1 MAQHILFKRLAGND
15 KNHHDIGGGLILELN
30 RVKQTATL
38 YRKGTYIKK
47 VDLSDKIATKL
58 LIIEMVELGAK
69 KTKLA
74 LVLNISR
81 QTIHNYVEIKKHFGL
96 KGLIDGNV
104 SVADKS
110 GGEAGKTASNNFVPG
125 NKAQLVAEIRKQA
138 REQRE
143 QRQSSLTFSF
153 GYNGKARTVE
163 NKEQPFFEEH
173 DWEATRYAGVFSYL
187 IPLITEW
194 KWLELVMGYF
204 GAGYKIF
211 MIFLLMAARNI
222 RSIEQLKNV
231 RVREA
236 GAVLGIKRI
245 PSRPT
250 VWEWFY
256 RVAKQQLSQLLKK
269 DYFRYQIRAGLV
281 ALWLWFTDGH
291 LLPYSGKKKVR
302 WSYNTQRRMPFPGQ
316 TNLVTCD
323 ASGRIVDFEIQEGKG
338 DLRNHIMAL
347 CEKWAPDVAECP
359 GMVFDR
365 EGDGI
370 GFFSGLVTRG
380 IPFSTWEKN
389 ADTKKLAELDDGLF
403 IKDLKFNDKEYSYFE
418 SEKSFT
424 YLAENSTDKTEKHSF
439 TLRRFYIWN
448 KSSNRRTSGL
458 AWSGDKEMSSED
470 CVAAILSR
478 WGASENTF
486 KHLGTRHPQHYHPG
500 FKLTKSENQDIANP
514 AIKEHQRIINR
525 LKKGLDKFYKKLATA
540 KEVVNKDGTSRK
552 NSSREQLK
560 NTIAEQEAELER
572 LQQEKSQ
579 LPNRVDVSSLENY
592 RSFQRIDN
600 EGKNLF
606 DFVTCSVWN
615 VRKQLTDWL
624 RPLFNQENE
633 VVDLFYAITDCQGWI
648 RSTKNEIIV
657 RLEPLQQPKRRLAQE
672 QLCRRLTAHGAQT
685 PQGKWLVIEVG
696 ESPLEKK

>member
-1 MAQHILFKRLAGND
+1 MAPNILFEGIAGND

-30 RVKQTATL
+30 RVKQTATV

-96 KGLIDGNV
+96 KGLIDGDV
-104 SVADKS
+104 SVAGKS
-110 GGEAGKTASNNFVPG
+110 GVEAGKTASRNFVSG

-138 REQRE
+138 RDERE
-143 QRQSSLTFSF
+143 QRQSSLSFSF

-163 NKEQPFFEEH
+163 NKEQPFVEQH

-187 IPLITEW
+187 IPLVTEW

-204 GAGYKIF
+204 GAGYKLF
-211 MIFLLMAARNI
+211 MIFLLMAARSI

-236 GAVLGIKRI
+236 GALLGINRI

-250 VWEWFY
+250 VWQWFY
-256 RVAKQQLSQLLKK
+256 SVAKQNLSQLLKK

-281 ALWLWFTDGH
+281 AVWLWFTDGH
-291 LLPYSGKKKVR
+291 LLPYTGKNKVR
-302 WSYNTQRRMPFPGQ
+302 YSYNSQRRMPFPGQ

-347 CEKWAPDVAECP
+347 CEKWIADVAECP

-365 EGDGI
+365 EGDGA
-370 GFFSGLVTRG
+370 GFFWGLVKRG

-389 ADTKKLAELDDGLF
+389 ADTKKLAALDDALF
-403 IKDLKFNDKEYSYFE
+403 IKELKFNDKEYSYFE
-418 SEKSFT
+418 GEKSFT
-424 YLAENSTDKTEKHSF
+424 YMPENATAETEQHRF

-448 KSSNRRTSGL
+448 RSSNRRTSGL
-458 AWSGDKEMSSED
+458 AWSGDKAMSSED

-486 KHLGTRHPQHYHPG
+486 KHLGNRHPYHYHPG
-500 FKLTKSENQDIANP
+500 FKLTKSQNQEIANP
-514 AIKEHQRIINR
+514 AINEKQRIIKR
-525 LKKGLDKFYKKLATA
+525 LKKSLDKLYKKFAAA
-540 KEVVNKDGTSRK
+540 KQAVKKDGTSRK
-552 NSSREQLK
+552 NSTREQLK
-560 NTIAEQEAELER
+560 NTIAEQEAELEQ
-572 LQQEKSQ
+572 LQQQKSH
-579 LPNRVDVSSLENY
+579 LPKKVDVSSLENY
-592 RSFQRIDN
+592 RCFQRIDN

-615 VRKQLTDWL
+615 ARKLLTDWL
-624 RPLFNQENE
+624 RSLFNQENE
-633 VVDLFYAITDCQGWI
+633 LVDLFYAITDCQGWI
-648 RSTKNEIIV
+648 KSTKNEVIV

-672 QLCRRLTAHGAQT
+672 QLCRRLTAQGAQT

-696 ESPLEKK
+696 ESPVGKK

>member
-1 MAQHILFKRLAGND
+1 MAQNLLFKGLTGND
-15 KNHHDIGGGLILELN
+15 KNHHEIGNGLILELN

-47 VDLSDKIATKL
+47 VALSDKVATKL
-58 LIIEMVELGAK
+58 LVTEMVALGAN

-96 KGLIDGNV
+96 KGLIDGDV
-104 SVADKS
+104 SVTGKS
-110 GGEAGKTASNNFVPG
+110 RSEAGAIQAKNFVPG
-125 NKAQLVAEIRKQA
+125 NKAQLVAEIRQQT

-153 GYNGKARTVE
+153 GYNGKAPTVA

-173 DWEATRYAGVFSYL
+173 DWEATRYAGIFSYL

-194 KWLELVMGYF
+194 KWLQLLMGYF

-250 VWEWFY
+250 VWQWFY
-256 RVAKQQLSQLLKK
+256 SVAQQQLAELLKK

-291 LLPYSGKKKVR
+291 LLPYTGKNKVR

-316 TNLVTCD
+316 TNLVSCD

-338 DLRNHIMAL
+338 DLRNHIITL
-347 CEKWAPDVAECP
+347 CEKWAADVPECP

-380 IPFSTWEKN
+380 IPFATWEKN
-389 ADTKKLAELDDGLF
+389 ADTKQLAALDDGLF

-418 SEKSFT
+418 GEKSFT
-424 YLAENSTDKTEKHSF
+424 YMPENSTNETEKHSF
-439 TLRRFYIWN
+439 TLRRIYIWN

-458 AWSGDKEMSSED
+458 AWTGDKKMSRED
-470 CVAAILSR
+470 CVVAILSR

-486 KHLGTRHPQHYHPG
+486 KHLGNRHPFHYHPG
-500 FKLTKSENQDIANP
+500 FKLATSEHQDIANP
-514 AIKEHQRIINR
+514 ALKEKQRIINR
-525 LKKGLDKFYKKLATA
+525 LKKGLDKLYKKFTTA
-540 KEVVNKDGTSRK
+540 KQAVNRDGTSRK
-552 NSSREQLK
+552 NSYQEQLK
-560 NTIAEQEAELER
+560 NTIVEQEAELER
-572 LQQEKSQ
+572 LRQQKNQ
-579 LPNRVDVSSLENY
+579 LPNRVAVATLANY

-615 VRKQLTDWL
+615 ARKQLTDWL

-633 VVDLFYAITDCQGWI
+633 LVDLFYAITDCQGWI
-648 RSTKNEIIV
+648 KSTKNEVIV
-657 RLEPLQQPKRRLAQE
+657 RLEPLQQPRRRLAQQ
-672 QLCRRLTAHGAQT
+672 QLCRRLTAQGAQT
-685 PQGKWLVIEVG
+685 LQGKWLVIEIG
-696 ESPLEKK
+696 ESPLLKK

>member
-1 MAQHILFKRLAGND
+1 MTPHILFEGIAGND
-15 KNHHDIGGGLILELN
+15 KNHHDIGGGLILDLN

-58 LIIEMVELGAK
+58 LIIEMVELGAE

-104 SVADKS
+104 SVTGKRRSES
-110 GGEAGKTASNNFVPG
+110 GGIASNNFVLG
-125 NKAQLVAEIRKQA
+125 NKAQLVAEIRQQT

-143 QRQSSLTFSF
+143 QSQSKLTFSF
-153 GYNGKARTVE
+153 GYNGKAKSVE
-163 NKEQPFFEEH
+163 NREQPFFEQH

-204 GAGYKIF
+204 GAGYKLF

-250 VWEWFY
+250 VWQWFY
-256 RVAKQQLSQLLKK
+256 SVAKQQLSELLKN
-269 DYFRYQIRAGLV
+269 DYFQYQIRAGLV

-291 LLPYSGKKKVR
+291 LLPYTGKNKVR
-302 WSYNTQRRMPFPGQ
+302 WAYNTQRRMVFPGQ

-338 DLRNHIMAL
+338 DLRNHIMTL
-347 CEKWAPDVAECP
+347 CEKWAADVAECP

-365 EGDGI
+365 EGNGT
-370 GFFSGLVTRG
+370 GFFWGLVKRG
-380 IPFSTWEKN
+380 IPFSTWEKD
-389 ADTKKLAELDDGLF
+389 ADKNKLAALDDALF
-403 IKDLKFNDKEYSYFE
+403 IKDLKFNDKEYCYFE
-418 SEKSFT
+418 GEKSFT
-424 YLAENSTDKTEKHSF
+424 YMPENSTDETEKHSF

-458 AWSGDKEMSSED
+458 AWSGDKAMSSQD

-486 KHLGTRHPQHYHPG
+486 KHLGHRHPYHYHPG
-500 FKLTKSENQDIANP
+500 FKLTKSENQEIANP
-514 AIKEHQRIINR
+514 AIKEKERIIKR
-525 LKKGLDKFYKKLATA
+525 LKKGLNKLYKQLTYA
-540 KEVVNKDGTSRK
+540 KEAVNKDGTSRK
-552 NSSREQLK
+552 NSTREQLK

-579 LPNRVDVSSLENY
+579 LPNRVAVSSSENY
-592 RSFQRIDN
+592 RCFQRIDN

-615 VRKQLTDWL
+615 ARKQLTDWL

-633 VVDLFYAITDCQGWI
+633 LVDLFYAITDCQGWI
-648 RSTKNEIIV
+648 KSTKNEVMV

-672 QLCRRLTAHGAQT
+672 QLCRRLTAQGAQT
-685 PQGKWLVIEVG
+685 PQGKWLLIEVG
-696 ESPLEKK
+696 ESPLGKK